1 MAATRLYLNTDT
13 GRFVIS
19 PYAPAPIVAPLMA
32 FRGATEDLTIS
43 LCRLPSG
50 QPANAALEFI
60 NIASV
65 SLEIYLGAVG
75 ATAVA
80 SQTSFTK
87 NATNTIFSGQLN
99 YATAQLDALFS
110 PTTLAY
116 VELNLQFRQSE
127 GGYTRTILD
136 EVIRVKNVTNAP
148 ATLTDLSGDLAATR
162 NWVMAAFVKFM
173 NDAGAT
179 VTLKSPDGTHTR
191 TLGVNDD
198 GTGQDDIT

>member
-13 GRFVIS
+13 GRFVLS
-19 PYAPAPIVAPLMA
+19 PTSPTPIAAPVMA
-32 FRGATEDLTIS
+32 FRGSTEDLTLS
-43 LCRLPSG
+43 LCRLPTG
-50 QPANAALEFI
+50 QPANSALEFI

-87 NATNTIFSGQLN
+87 DATNTIFSGQLN
-99 YATAQLDALFS
+99 YATSQLDALFS

-116 VELNLQFRQSE
+116 ITLNLQFRQSE
-127 GGYTRTILD
+127 GSNTRTILD
-136 EVIRVKNVTNAP
+136 EEIRVKNVTNPP

-162 NWVMAAFVKFM
+162 NWVLGAFVKFM

-179 VTLKSPDGTHTR
+179 VTLKSPDGAHTR
-191 TLGVNDD
+191 TLGVNND
-198 GTGQDDIT
+198 GTGQDDLT